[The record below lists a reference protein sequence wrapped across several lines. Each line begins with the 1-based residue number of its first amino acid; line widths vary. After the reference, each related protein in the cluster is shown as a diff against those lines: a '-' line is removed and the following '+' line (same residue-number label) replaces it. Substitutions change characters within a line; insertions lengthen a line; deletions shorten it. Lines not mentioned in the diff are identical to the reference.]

1 MALVVKNPPM
11 RKRDSK
17 DSSKRYL
24 KRCSVF
30 SEWCGLNGGK
40 SAAAAAVSRPGAKS
54 MELLMTHE
62 KMPEDEAITM
72 KTQKERAV
80 HC

>member
-1 MALVVKNPPM
+1 MVKNPPM
-11 RKRDSK
+11 RKKDSK

-30 SEWCGLNGGK
+30 SEWCGLKGGK

-54 MELLMTHE
+54 IELLMTHE
-62 KMPEDEAITM
+62 EKPEDEAITTKM
-72 KTQKERAV
+72 QTERAV
-80 HC
+80 NR